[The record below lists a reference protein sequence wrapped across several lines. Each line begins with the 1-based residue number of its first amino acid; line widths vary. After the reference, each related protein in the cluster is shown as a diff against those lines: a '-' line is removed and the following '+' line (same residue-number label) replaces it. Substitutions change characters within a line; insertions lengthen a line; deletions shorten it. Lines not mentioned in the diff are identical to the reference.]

1 MASTFHALLCAVAG
15 GLFWTCLGLAV
26 ARRLVA
32 APALAAAMAPAL
44 GWAVHS
50 AAALPLF
57 SLLGCTPTPVLG
69 CAGICL
75 AVSLVTLL
83 THGPANDEKA
93 KENVSVP
100 VWAWAGAA
108 LFALAPALAIL
119 PKFVGDGVALAPPIF
134 DHAKVA
140 IIDEIARLGLPPGNP
155 FFGGGEPSRLVYYY
169 LWHFSA
175 AELALLPGMSGWEA
189 DVALT
194 WFSAF
199 ASVMLMIGLA
209 TWLSGRASV
218 ALWVLLLCL
227 SGSLR
232 PALAAILGPETM
244 GHLIWAA
251 TGFAGW
257 LFQAAWVPQHLMSA
271 SCVVLA
277 VLLLCRLVERRTLLL
292 VAALVFDVAAG
303 FESSTWVGGVTFA
316 IAALAVGLVL
326 LIRAEPAQRLPFL
339 LSAGLAGVL
348 AVGLAS
354 PFLRDQ
360 YVAAMARG
368 QGSPVGFS
376 PYEVLAFWSPDSA
389 PRAFDLP
396 AYWLVLLPVEFPAVY
411 LTGSAM
417 LIRCIGSLDLPSGRK
432 AAAVALGLLALAG
445 LTIAWLLASTVAKNN
460 DLAWRAVLPAVMVLT
475 VFAAAG
481 LTRFLAARAI
491 VAAVAGFAALA
502 LGLPDGVRL
511 IREYVT
517 CCETESGT
525 DFAAAPRLWE
535 AVRRHAA
542 PDERIGNNPLYLEDL
557 APWPINMSWALLA
570 NRRSCY
576 AGEEFALIFTTLTP
590 ARRAEINAQFVRVF
604 AGEGSPDDV
613 AQLATRYDCR
623 VVVITSEDEAWER
636 DPFATSPYYRPVE
649 ASDEWRIYRAEAVR
663 NSDVIPGPERSEGTR
678 NP

>member
-1 MASTFHALLCAVAG
+1 MASTSHALLCALAG
-15 GLFWTCLGLAV
+15 GLFWTFVGLGL
-26 ARRLVA
+26 ARRLVP
-32 APALAAAMAPAL
+32 APALAGTVAPVL

-57 SLLGCTPTPVLG
+57 SLLGFSPTAVFAW
-69 CAGICL
+69 AGICL
-75 AVSLVTLL
+75 AASAVVLL
-83 THGPANDEKA
+83 THKPPSDC
-93 KENVSVP
+93 KEENGSVP
-100 VWAWAGAA
+100 AWAWVGAA
-108 LFALAPALAIL
+108 LVALPPALAIL

-134 DHAKVA
+134 DHSKVA
-140 IIDEIARLGLPPGNP
+140 LIDEIARLGLPPGNP

-175 AELALLPGMSGWEA
+175 AELALLPRISGWEA

-199 ASVMLMIGLA
+199 ASLMLMIGLA

-232 PALAAILGPETM
+232 PVLAAIFGAEAV
-244 GHLIWAA
+244 GRLIWAA

-277 VLLLCRLVERRTLLL
+277 VFLLCRLVERRGPLLL
-292 VAALVFDVAAG
+292 AALVLVVVAG

-316 IAALAVGLVL
+316 IAALAAGLVL

-339 LSAGLAGVL
+339 LSAALAGVL
-348 AVGLAS
+348 AFGLVS

-360 YVAAMARG
+360 YVATAARG

-376 PYEVLAFWSPDSA
+376 PYEVLALWSPGSA
-389 PRAFDLP
+389 PRALDLP

-411 LTGSAM
+411 LTGSAV
-417 LIRCIGSLDLPSGRK
+417 LIRWMGSLDLRSDRK

-445 LTIAWLLASTVAKNN
+445 LTIAWLLASTVAMNN
-460 DLAWRAVLPAVMVLT
+460 DLAWRAVLPAVVVLT
-475 VFAAAG
+475 VFAAVG
-481 LTRFLAARAI
+481 LSRFLAARAV
-491 VAAVAGFAALA
+491 VAAVAGIAALA

-511 IREYVT
+511 IREYAT

-525 DFAAAPRLWE
+525 NFAAAPRLWE

-542 PDERIGNNPLYLEDL
+542 PDERIGNNPLFLEDL
-557 APWPINMSWALLA
+557 APWPINMAWALLA

-576 AGEEFALIFTTLTP
+576 AGEEFALVFTTLTP
-590 ARRAEINAQFVRVF
+590 ARRAEIDAQFVRVF

-613 AQLATRYDCR
+613 MQLATRYDCR
-623 VVVITSEDEAWER
+623 VIVLTSEDEGWER
-636 DPFATSPYYRPVE
+636 DPFATSPYYHSVE
-649 ASDEWRIYRAEAVR
+649 ATDEWRIYRAAAVG
-663 NSDVIPGPERSEGTR
+663 DVKSRRT
-678 NP
+678 N